1 MASVF
6 FLNGRANS
14 EGCTTK
20 GEFTFSKNKGLAESL
35 HYQRVYGGS
44 YADLAKALINLDV
57 IVKNA
62 KLVEQHYDNYKG
74 TKRQND
80 DLQSISILIS
90 GFKDGENIIPVKLDV
105 KTYKKIDGRLY
116 MTVALT
122 NIKEANVL
130 GESIVANQSNKSSNL
145 LSASEIN
152 IAELVKRINPVEKDF
167 LKYFPDEMLN
177 EEQVKA
183 KITAIDK
190 NKEKIANIKPK
201 SEESADT
208 FVEVDSE
215 VLKNVYNKYNDP
227 SRWEAERVG
236 DANKKPMSMTNI
248 IAKVRHDFGL
258 NITNGY
264 VRAKNVNGFFDPKN
278 LNGRANSEGCTTV
291 KRKRRR

>member
-1 MASVF
+1 
-6 FLNGRANS
+6 
-14 EGCTTK
+14 
-20 GEFTFSKNKGLAESL
+20 
-35 HYQRVYGGS
+35 
-44 YADLAKALINLDV
+44 
-57 IVKNA
+57 
-62 KLVEQHYDNYKG
+62 
-74 TKRQND
+74 
-80 DLQSISILIS
+80 
-90 GFKDGENIIPVKLDV
+90 
-105 KTYKKIDGRLY
+105 

-130 GESIVANQSNKSSNL
+130 GESIVANQNNKSSNL

-278 LNGRANSEGCTTV
+278 KNIRTKYINNLPTTAHELGHALSDRYMAMTIQTELLTHLMQERYNILV
-291 KRKRRR
+291 LQQIKKQS